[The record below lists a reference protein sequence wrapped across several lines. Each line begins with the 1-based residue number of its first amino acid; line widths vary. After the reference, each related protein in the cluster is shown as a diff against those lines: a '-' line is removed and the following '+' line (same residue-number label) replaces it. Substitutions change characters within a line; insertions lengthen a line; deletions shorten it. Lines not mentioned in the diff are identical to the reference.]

1 MTHTP
6 GPWHIQQTGSP
17 GFFTVKGVNFK
28 PVTMQGPTGE
38 ANARLM
44 AAGPAL
50 LTLAYQ
56 FAQECGDCAGT
67 RICPDDEPC
76 TQCRDIWDVIAT
88 AGGGTSLPFPYTE
101 HWDAETFSRWEDSQR
116 LQALQHRATHSP
128 LTEIERIELRGLI
141 RRLADAKQSLAAA
154 TQATGQPDPI
164 RVLADLLDFWQR
176 FEPDVFDQIN
186 HYAMEAA
193 KALAYP
199 EVTGSR
205 ACESEDPQP

>member
-56 FAQECGDCAGT
+56 FAQECGTCDGT
-67 RICPDDEPC
+67 RIHPHTKAICAEC
-76 TQCRDIWDVIAT
+76 ADIWDVIAT
-88 AGGGTSLPFPYTE
+88 AGGGTELP
-101 HWDAETFSRWEDSQR
+101 
-116 LQALQHRATHSP
+116 
-128 LTEIERIELRGLI
+128 
-141 RRLADAKQSLAAA
+141 AAS
-154 TQATGQPDPI
+154 T
-164 RVLADLLDFWQR
+164 
-176 FEPDVFDQIN
+176 
-186 HYAMEAA
+186 
-193 KALAYP
+193 
-199 EVTGSR
+199 
-205 ACESEDPQP
+205 